1 MFSYKDPDI
10 KSVFEEECNKGI
22 HIVSNIVTPVL
33 LMEYVTELV
42 IYMSNFNLSSMVF
55 IMYTPKNYPTFLI
68 IIIISTGP

>member
-22 HIVSNIVTPVL
+22 HIVSNIVTSVL

-42 IYMSNFNLSSMVF
+42 IYMSNFNLVF
-55 IMYTPKNYPTFLI
+55 FMYTPKNYPTFLI